1 MPAPSDP
8 DHPETAR
15 PPTPPPQQPLEDPAL
30 QDPGLNPDPGRGQN
44 SDPNPGPED
53 PLHQPHDRLFRET
66 FSDPANARGLLE
78 AHLPESVT
86 RKILWESLECVP
98 CSFIDPAL
106 AATESDL
113 VFKFLRGDTLCYLYV
128 LLEHQS
134 TEDPFMPYRMARY
147 ILGLWARH
155 LRKHP
160 GCRRLPPVFP
170 VVVYQGAAPW
180 KSGTRLRDLIE
191 LEPGDP
197 NEQWQLGLEFSV
209 IELFR
214 TGYEE
219 LRGTPEGILALRVL
233 KADAVGELLSEPVW
247 KVEEWRKLSGAALY
261 RVMRY
266 IASRNRDREALWHQ
280 IEQLKEPRLEEA
292 YMTITEQY
300 WAEGRAAGHA
310 AGHTAGHTAGHAAG
324 REQGLREGEA
334 RGETRG
340 ALMAKRRAILR
351 TLEIRHGSGSTRT
364 DSLPA
369 DPLTD
374 PADPLTDQLGAR
386 LEAKLD
392 AIDSGPELDQLF
404 EAALCSASLEDF
416 NSQLPRIP

>member
-1 MPAPSDP
+1 M
-8 DHPETAR
+8 
-15 PPTPPPQQPLEDPAL
+15 
-30 QDPGLNPDPGRGQN
+30 
-44 SDPNPGPED
+44 
-53 PLHQPHDRLFRET
+53 
-66 FSDPANARGLLE
+66 
-78 AHLPESVT
+78 
-86 RKILWESLECVP
+86 
-98 CSFIDPAL
+98 
-106 AATESDL
+106 
-113 VFKFLRGDTLCYLYV
+113 
-128 LLEHQS
+128 
-134 TEDPFMPYRMARY
+134 
-147 ILGLWARH
+147 
-155 LRKHP
+155 
-160 GCRRLPPVFP
+160 
-170 VVVYQGAAPW
+170 
-180 KSGTRLRDLIE
+180 
-191 LEPGDP
+191 
-197 NEQWQLGLEFSV
+197 

-300 WAEGRAAGHA
+300 WAEGRAAGH
-310 AGHTAGHTAGHAAG
+310 TAGHTAGHAAG

-374 PADPLTDQLGAR
+374 QLGAR

-404 EAALCSASLEDF
+404 EAALSSASLEDF
-416 NSQLPRIP
+416 NRQLPRIP